1 MGKGFLQD
9 TKENIEKLKR
19 LYLEDGMS
27 GVEIANILGC
37 SLPVVQRFLHRNAI
51 YKNRICNFSSEE
63 LAYIKKSLEEGKTR
77 KQIANDLHVPAYII
91 NRTANTLEQKGKY
104 SNILCN
110 QDWIEKKTALFW
122 YFLGIFGSDGHL
134 GKFNEIDIF
143 QKDGKYLKDLQEK
156 IGHSGKLYGE
166 DKTCY
171 VLRITDAL
179 LHKILEEYGY
189 AEDKRYNAP
198 FINIDNTEYQ
208 ALYIRGLFDGDGSL
222 YYKYISGVFYGL
234 TWEITT
240 GSLKVAEGIKD
251 TLEREK
257 VNCSVETHTSNVG
270 NLFYRAIVRNQK
282 EIIKLFNFLYST
294 NTELSMKRKYNN
306 FKKLVNLI
314 HINNQVDEIVEL
326 PMKMGK

>member
-1 MGKGFLQD
+1 MGKRFLQD
-9 TKENIEKLKR
+9 TEENIEKLKR

-27 GVEIANILGC
+27 GVEIANMLGC

-51 YKNRICNFSSEE
+51 YKNGIYNFSSEE
-63 LAYIKKSLEEGKTR
+63 LLYIRKSLEEGKTR
-77 KQIANDLHVPAYII
+77 KQIAETLHVPAYII
-91 NRTANTLEQKGKY
+91 NRTANILEQRGKY
-104 SNILCN
+104 SNTLCN
-110 QDWIEKKTALFW
+110 QNWIEKKTALFW

-134 GKFNEIDIF
+134 GRFNEIDIF

-156 IGHSGKLYGE
+156 IGHSGKLYGR

-171 VLRITDAL
+171 VLRITNAL
-179 LHKILEEYGY
+179 LHKIIEECGY

-198 FINIDNTEYQ
+198 FVNIDNAEYQ

-222 YYKYISGVFYGL
+222 YYKYVSGAFCGI
-234 TWEITT
+234 TWEIVT
-240 GSLKVAEGIKD
+240 GSLKVAEGIKN
-251 TLEREK
+251 TLKREK
-257 VNCSVETHTSNVG
+257 IACFIETHTSNAG
-270 NLFYRAIVRNQK
+270 NQFYRVVVRNQK

-314 HINNQVDEIVEL
+314 YINNQVDDIVEL